1 MERKAGKKISS
12 KLFIDISNEQ
22 GDVPF
27 SEGDRRLMAEAASA
41 AFEARLAEAGAEG
54 AGDAG
59 TDAGAG
65 NGARIAGTGA
75 GAGDGAGADMRTCS
89 SAGDG
94 AGMGA
99 GGGDGAV
106 AAALAAGGMDA
117 DVCARLVD
125 DGEMRR
131 LNREFRG
138 VDRATDVLSFPMAGD
153 GLETDPQTGRAIL
166 GDIAISPARA
176 AEQAD
181 EYGHPYSRELA
192 FLTVH
197 GVLHLMGCDHD
208 APEGEKAMKALQ
220 ERALAAVGQAR
231 PASNSGEAGGPG
243 GSVPGGEAGAA
254 DESALGEADA
264 GAGSA
269 ADVAAGN
276 AGESSGCAPAGAQPP
291 ASEAASGNVPGAAP
305 GAESGWAGYRAG
317 FACLAGRPNTGK
329 STLLNR
335 LTGEK
340 LAIVSSKPQTTRKNI
355 KAMLSSDG
363 CQIIFIDTPGAHSPK
378 NKLGEHM
385 MRSVRAAVR
394 DVDLILLLVDAR
406 SKDFDGQDLEL
417 LKLAEGARI
426 PVVLLINKTDLVQKD
441 SLLPLIGRL
450 SARSAFEAVI
460 PISARTGDG
469 LERILPEIRRLLP
482 EGPPLYPTD
491 SVTDQ
496 TERQLAADTVREKA
510 LQLLD
515 EEVPHGIETEVER
528 FAPNDRGTAL
538 EIYAVLYCEKES
550 HKKIIIGKNG
560 ESLKKIGA
568 AARLDL
574 ERAFGRKVFL
584 SLWVKLKK
592 DWRNDAAALRRMG
605 YGSDAGGG

>member
-1 MERKAGKKISS
+1 MAG
-12 KLFIDISNEQ
+12 L
-22 GDVPF
+22 
-27 SEGDRRLMAEAASA
+27 
-41 AFEARLAEAGAEG
+41 
-54 AGDAG
+54 
-59 TDAGAG
+59 DAGAG
-65 NGARIAGTGA
+65 GSAAGA
-75 GAGDGAGADMRTCS
+75 GAGGF
-89 SAGDG
+89 
-94 AGMGA
+94 
-99 GGGDGAV
+99 AV
-106 AAALAAGGMDA
+106 AAALAAGGLDA

-125 DGEMRR
+125 ESEMRR

-138 VDRATDVLSFPMAGD
+138 VDSATDVLSFPMAGD

-166 GDIAISPARA
+166 GDIAVSPARA
-176 AEQAD
+176 REQAD

-197 GVLHLMGCDHD
+197 GVLHLMGCDHGT
-208 APEGEKAMKALQ
+208 PQGEKAMEALQ

-231 PASNSGEAGGPG
+231 AEAGSRNEAAEAGKTCGADKAGAESAG
-243 GSVPGGEAGAA
+243 GDHAAEATAVAEAAKCAETIGASGAAETAGTDGTATTAEAAETIGASETAEATVAAEAVEAAKGAETIGASDAAETAGAA
-254 DESALGEADA
+254 ESAEVA
-264 GAGSA
+264 
-269 ADVAAGN
+269 VAAEAAEN
-276 AGESSGCAPAGAQPP
+276 AEAAVAERAEAAAPPAGEPRPAF
-291 ASEAASGNVPGAAP
+291 GAAP
-305 GAESGWAGYRAG
+305 GWAGYRAG

-355 KAMLSSDG
+355 KAMLSSDD
-363 CQIIFIDTPGAHSPK
+363 CQIIFIDTPGAHPPK

-406 SKDFDGQDLEL
+406 SRDFDGQDLEL
-417 LKLAEGARI
+417 LKLSKGSRI
-426 PVVLLINKTDLVQKD
+426 PVVLLINKADLVQKD

-450 SARSAFEAVI
+450 SAQHAFEAVI

-469 LERILPEIRRLLP
+469 LDRILPEIRRLLP

-491 SVTDQ
+491 AVTDQ
-496 TERQLAADTVREKA
+496 TERQMAADVVREKA
-510 LQLLD
+510 LLLLD

-528 FAPNDRGTAL
+528 FAPNASGTAL

-574 ERAFGRKVFL
+574 ERACGRKVFL

-592 DWRNDAAALRRMG
+592 DWRNDAAALRHMG
-605 YGSDAGGG
+605 YGRDAGGGG